1 MSPLYVLVYCDQ
13 GLEET
18 LVAIEEDK
26 FLEFESILAIDST
39 LLPF

>member
-1 MSPLYVLVYCDQ
+1 MSPLYVPVYCDQ

-18 LVAIEEDK
+18 SLSIEEEK
-26 FLEFESILAIDST
+26 FLDFESILVVDST